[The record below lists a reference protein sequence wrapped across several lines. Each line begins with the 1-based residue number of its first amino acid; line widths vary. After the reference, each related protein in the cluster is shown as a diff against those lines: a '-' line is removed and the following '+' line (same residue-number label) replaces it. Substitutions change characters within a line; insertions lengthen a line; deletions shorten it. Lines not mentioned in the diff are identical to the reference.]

1 LSCQLIFGNI
11 YPGRELAQA
20 PAPGRAQPSP
30 GHFQPVRLFFRK
42 LPFFPLEA
50 MMQHPVMLLV
60 WILEKLGLGH
70 FAHAYP
76 HLVYTWFFMLVLILL
91 AKLAARNLTL
101 VPGRTQ
107 NAAEAILEAI
117 ANFQNGIMGPKGG
130 FFFPFMAT
138 LIIFVFFC
146 NFNGLIPGSNSPT
159 SSLNTTLA
167 LALTIFLTTHVTGI
181 YVHGFKYIK
190 HFLGPIAF
198 LAPLM
203 LIIETISHLARI
215 LSLSLRLFG
224 NIMGE
229 DLVIAVLFMLGGA
242 YLIPLPM
249 MFLGLFTGFLQS
261 FIITLLAMLYISEA
275 LEHAH

>member
-1 LSCQLIFGNI
+1 M
-11 YPGRELAQA
+11 E
-20 PAPGRAQPSP
+20 
-30 GHFQPVRLFFRK
+30 
-42 LPFFPLEA
+42 
-50 MMQHPVMLLV
+50 HPVMLLV

-76 HLVYTWFFMLVLILL
+76 HLVYTWFFMLVLIVL
-91 AKLAARNLTL
+91 AKIAAGKITL
-101 VPGRTQ
+101 VPGKVQ
-107 NAAEAILEAI
+107 NVAEAILEAI
-117 ANFQNGIMGPKGG
+117 SGFQDSIMGSHGKP
-130 FFFPFMAT
+130 FFPFVAT

-146 NFNGLIPGSNSPT
+146 NFNGLVPGSFSPT

-167 LALTIFLTTHVTGI
+167 LALIIVVTTHAVGV
-181 YVHGFKYIK
+181 YVHGPGYIK
-190 HFLGPIAF
+190 HFLGPVPY

-203 LIIETISHLARI
+203 FIIESISHLARV

-242 YLIPLPM
+242 YFLPLPM
-249 MFLGLFTGFLQS
+249 MFLGLFTGFLQA
-261 FIITLLAMLYISEA
+261 FIMTLLAMIYISEA